1 MEVHPSDY
9 HAVRS
14 CRADIKNSNSNFQIP
29 KRRKDAFSKS
39 PHKAHAAWALF
50 EENRAGQ
57 LDRVP
62 KMSGAILSERHT
74 PEPTRHYRQPTHP
87 PKAHQKV

>member
-1 MEVHPSDY
+1 MPK
-9 HAVRS
+9 RQ
-14 CRADIKNSNSNFQIP
+14 KNYSFQIP
-29 KRRKDAFSKS
+29 KRRKDAFSKYS
-39 PHKAHAAWALF
+39 HKAHAAWALF
-50 EENRAGQ
+50 GENRAGQ

-74 PEPTRHYRQPTHP
+74 PGPTRHYRQPTPP